1 VTETPEWKKY
11 ISDNGLKAA
20 WLTGPD
26 YVKWLEQKE
35 ATTKELMAKGGL
47 LKK

>member
-1 VTETPEWKKY
+1 VDQY
-11 ISDNGLKAA
+11 ALKPAFLA
-20 WLTGPD
+20 GPD

-35 ATTKELMAKGGL
+35 ATTKELMDKGGM